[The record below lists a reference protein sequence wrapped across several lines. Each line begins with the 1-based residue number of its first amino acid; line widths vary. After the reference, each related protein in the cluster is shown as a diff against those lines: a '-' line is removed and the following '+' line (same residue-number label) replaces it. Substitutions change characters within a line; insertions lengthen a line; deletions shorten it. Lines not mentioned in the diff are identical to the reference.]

1 MPATRFSV
9 AAICTLL
16 WFGAAAGAAAQDH
29 DPDAKIAGGG
39 TVPTGWRA
47 RTDKNRPL
55 ADAKIQTMGTGLHAT
70 LGPAV
75 ILWRDRGLGAGNY
88 RVVATFTQT
97 VNPRHPE
104 GYGLVVGG
112 SHLADA
118 QNGYTYFLVRGDGK
132 VLVKRRVE
140 GDATAAVRHDTTDN
154 DAVVEVDRDAEAR
167 Q

>member
-16 WFGAAAGAAAQDH
+16 WFGAAAGAVAQDH

-39 TVPTGWRA
+39 TLPTGWRA

-75 ILWRDRGLGAGNY
+75 ILWRDRELGAGNSP
-88 RVVATFTQT
+88 VAARFTQT
-97 VNPRHPE
+97 GNPRPPE
-104 GYGLVVGG
+104 G
-112 SHLADA
+112 
-118 QNGYTYFLVRGDGK
+118 
-132 VLVKRRVE
+132 
-140 GDATAAVRHDTTDN
+140 
-154 DAVVEVDRDAEAR
+154 
-167 Q
+167 

>member
-47 RTDKNRPL
+47 RTDKNPPL

-75 ILWRDRGLGAGNY
+75 ILWRGPGLAAGP
-88 RVVATFTQT
+88 VPLDAAALAAAEPPPPGGDGVF
-97 VNPRHPE
+97 
-104 GYGLVVGG
+104 VGG
-112 SHLADA
+112 
-118 QNGYTYFLVRGDGK
+118 
-132 VLVKRRVE
+132 
-140 GDATAAVRHDTTDN
+140 
-154 DAVVEVDRDAEAR
+154 
-167 Q
+167 

>member
-16 WFGAAAGAAAQDH
+16 WFGAPAGAAAQDH

-55 ADAKIQTMGTGLHAT
+55 ADAKIQTMGTGLHET

-75 ILWRDRGLGAGNY
+75 ILWRERDIGAGKY
-88 RVVATFTQT
+88 RGVDMFIQT
-97 VNPRHPE
+97 LIPPPTE
-104 GYGLVVGG
+104 EYG
-112 SHLADA
+112 S
-118 QNGYTYFLVRGDGK
+118 
-132 VLVKRRVE
+132 
-140 GDATAAVRHDTTDN
+140 
-154 DAVVEVDRDAEAR
+154 
-167 Q
+167 

>member
-75 ILWRDRGLGAGNY
+75 ILWRGPGLGARHSPALPPLTPTAYPPAPPGG
-88 RVVATFTQT
+88 RLFT
-97 VNPRHPE
+97 PGPPLPHAP
-104 GYGLVVGG
+104 
-112 SHLADA
+112 H
-118 QNGYTYFLVRGDGK
+118 
-132 VLVKRRVE
+132 
-140 GDATAAVRHDTTDN
+140 
-154 DAVVEVDRDAEAR
+154 
-167 Q
+167 